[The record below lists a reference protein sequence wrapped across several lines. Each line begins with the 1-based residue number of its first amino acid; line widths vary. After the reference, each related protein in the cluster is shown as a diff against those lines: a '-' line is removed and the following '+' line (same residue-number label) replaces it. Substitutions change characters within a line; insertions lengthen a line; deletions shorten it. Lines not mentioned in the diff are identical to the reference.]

1 MTHDLR
7 SILPDRLR
15 SALPDVLGIWL
26 FGSHAQGTAGAD
38 SDVDVAVLLP
48 GRADPLSLW
57 TQAQALA
64 QELGCDVD
72 LVDLRAASTVLQYQ
86 IVTAGEL
93 LWQKDAQAALYE
105 SYILSEKTALD
116 EARAGLLADIH
127 RDGRVFR

>member
-26 FGSHAQGTAGAD
+26 FGSQAQGAAGAD

-48 GRADPLSLW
+48 GRADPLGLW

-64 QELGCDVD
+64 QELDCDVD
-72 LVDLRAASTVLQYQ
+72 LVDLRAASTVLQHQ
-86 IVTAGEL
+86 IVTTGEL
-93 LWQKDAQAALYE
+93 LWQKDAHAALYE

-116 EARAGLLADIH
+116 EARAGLLADI
-127 RDGRVFR
+127 RREGRVFR